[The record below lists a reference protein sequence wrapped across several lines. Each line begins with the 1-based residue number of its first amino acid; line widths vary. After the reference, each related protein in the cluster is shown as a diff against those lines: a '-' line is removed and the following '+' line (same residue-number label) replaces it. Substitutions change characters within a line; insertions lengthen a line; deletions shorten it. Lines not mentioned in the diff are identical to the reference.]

1 MSAWASLDLKRLP
14 VDVEQE
20 AKARRKRKKINILAY
35 VFNIND
41 VYG

>member
-14 VDVEQE
+14 AYGEQE
-20 AKARRKRKKINILAY
+20 AKARREKKKINILAY